1 VSNKIKNKINKNKIN
16 RLISQIGT
24 KRARF
29 LKNNKTKNQLQLHLE
44 DLVVLLLQKCNK
56 NKINLMIA
64 IGMMMGIKKLNKNEG
79 EITDEML

>member
-1 VSNKIKNKINKNKIN
+1 MSNKIKNKINKNKIN